1 MLITCLKNSSKLPI
15 ALGTKTKILNKA
27 RLTLAPVLSSGYLM
41 PLSVSLV
48 LQPSLLSLT
57 YTVMLP
63 PLSFRSFVYTVLSSR
78 LLSLPFYFL
87 YFYISFRFQIKHH
100 FHGEKNPLTISP
112 SIPLHATLDWV
123 RVPYTFWEPPMCFL
137 LRTHQSQE
145 IYVYVCY
152 YLITF

>member
-1 MLITCLKNSSKLPI
+1 MLITCLKTHQNFSLLLGQRPKSLTRLGLPW
-15 ALGTKTKILNKA
+15 
-27 RLTLAPVLSSGYLM
+27 
-41 PLSVSLV
+41 PLSC
-48 LQPSLLSLT
+48 LQDISCPFLSHLFSSQAFFRLLIP
-57 YTVMLP
+57 VMLL

-78 LLSLPFYFL
+78 LLSPPFYFL
-87 YFYISFRFQIKHH
+87 YFYISFRFQLKHH

-152 YLITF
+152 YLINF